1 MIPTA
6 SPTMKRAMTPEVR
19 LVGSAGRTH
28 EVERQCARLGLCLHP
43 VDLPGPDAPDLDAPG
58 PDAGAVPLLLAGEA
72 TIETIRHSLSP
83 PFCGFLETGA
93 DGLGGTGP
101 RCLRT
106 ALAGGLVLSLTA
118 TTACSLPVVELAAV
132 AIRRRLALPDGEGA
146 ELMEICLAEAVS
158 NAVIHGNL
166 EIPDHLRATPR
177 GFESFRT
184 VMRERLCNPKM
195 ALRRIE
201 IHAVSADSNSF
212 TLAVSDQ
219 GRGFN
224 LEKQLQKEARVNAH
238 SGRGLGLIRRACAR
252 VGSEDGGRTLVMTF
266 PWLRVTAEG

>member
-6 SPTMKRAMTPEVR
+6 SPEVR
-19 LVGSAGRTH
+19 RAAAPGVRLIGSVGQTKDFDH
-28 EVERQCARLGLCLHP
+28 QCTLLGLCP
-43 VDLPGPDAPDLDAPG
+43 RPTDAPDPETD
-58 PDAGAVPLLLAGEA
+58 DAGADSSPLLQAGEA
-72 TIETIRHSLSP
+72 TIEAIRHSLSP
-83 PFCGFLETGA
+83 PFCGFLETGP
-93 DGLGGTGP
+93 DGLAGTGP
-101 RCLRT
+101 RCIET

-118 TTACSLPVVELAAV
+118 TTACTLPVVELAAV

-177 GFESFRT
+177 GFESFRI
-184 VMRERLCNPKM
+184 VMRERLCNPSM

-201 IHAVSADSNSF
+201 IHVLRATSSSF

-224 LEKQLQKEARVNAH
+224 LEEQLKKETKASAH
-238 SGRGLGLIRRACAR
+238 SGRGLGLIRRACAQIE
-252 VGSEDGGRTLVMTF
+252 SEDGGRTLVMTF
-266 PWLRVTAEG
+266 PWLRVAAED